1 MLKPIILLCISN
13 IFMTFAWYGHLKDLR
28 TAPLWT
34 AILVSWSIAFF
45 EYCFQVPGNR
55 SGARYFSLPQLKVM
69 QEIITMIVFAGFSVA
84 YLHVPITRNYVFAGM
99 LLAGAAYLIFTDTTG
114 APR

>member
-1 MLKPIILLCISN
+1 MLRSIVLLVISN
-13 IFMTFAWYGHLKDLR
+13 IFMTFAWYGHLKDLK
-28 TAPLWT
+28 TTPLWI

-55 SGARYFSLPQLKVM
+55 IGAQYFSLAQLKVL

-84 YLHVPITRNYVFAGM
+84 YMHVPITRNYVLAGM
-99 LLAGAAYLIFTDTTG
+99 LLAGAAYLVFTDK
-114 APR
+114 

>member
-1 MLKPIILLCISN
+1 MLTPVILLFISN
-13 IFMTFAWYGHLKDLR
+13 IFMTFAWYGHLQDLR
-28 TAPLWT
+28 TSPLWM

-55 SGARYFSLPQLKVM
+55 IGTQYFSVAQLKVI

-84 YLHVPITRNYVFAGM
+84 YLHVPITRNYIFAGI
-99 LLAGAAYLIFTDTTG
+99 LLAGAAYLIFTEQS
-114 APR
+114 

>member
-1 MLKPIILLCISN
+1 MFKPIILLFISN

-28 TAPLWT
+28 NSPLWM
-34 AILVSWSIAFF
+34 AILVSWLIALF

-55 SGARYFSLPQLKVM
+55 IGSQYFSLPQLKVL

-84 YLHVPITRNYVFAGM
+84 YMQVPITRNYVFAAM
-99 LLAGAAYLIFTDTTG
+99 LLAGAAYLIFTD
-114 APR
+114 RS

>member
-1 MLKPIILLCISN
+1 MLKPVILLFISN
-13 IFMTFAWYGHLKDLR
+13 IFMTFAWYGHLQNLR
-28 TAPLWT
+28 TAPLWI

-55 SGARYFSLPQLKVM
+55 IGAEHFSFAQLKVL
-69 QEIITMIVFAGFSVA
+69 QEIMTMIVFAGFSVA

-99 LLAGAAYLIFTDTTG
+99 LLAGAAYLIFTDR
-114 APR
+114 A

>member
-1 MLKPIILLCISN
+1 MLKPIILLFISN

-55 SGARYFSLPQLKVM
+55 SGSQYFSLPQLKVM